1 MRQIKSRTD
10 DTDVWIIA
18 ACNIIIKSSLVLER
32 VLIPCVTFMWTQY
45 VAILDTNVLVL
56 YLVMHSP
63 GAISLHYLVGRGRE
77 LLKKLIFKIGEN
89 E

>member
-32 VLIPCVTFMWTQY
+32 VLIPCVTFMWTQCA
-45 VAILDTNVLVL
+45 AILDTNVLVL

>member
-45 VAILDTNVLVL
+45 AAILDTNILVL